1 MNYEEL
7 EPYVVTGKPFTAAAV
22 NVAAK
27 AGEWVKSQLGQ
38 RHEIR
43 IKSNPHDLVTEVD
56 QGAERLIRKLLK
68 TYFPTH
74 TIFGEEEVGSDD
86 PESRIRAIAGEEY
99 VWIVDPIDGTSNF
112 IQGFPFYSVSIA
124 LAHRG
129 EVIVGVVY
137 DPSRDEL
144 FVAEKGKGAY
154 VHGQKMSVSQD
165 ASLKTSLL
173 ATGFPPD
180 RERAHPMVLR
190 QLQEL
195 LPKVRNIRTLGSAAL
210 MLAYVAAGRLSGFW
224 EPSLKAWDVAAGV
237 LLVQEA
243 GGRVSAM
250 DGGAYDLQVSDIV
263 ATNGRIHDELLDALK

>member
-1 MNYEEL
+1 MNIEGQERYI
-7 EPYVVTGKPFTAAAV
+7 VSGKPFTAAAV

-27 AGEWVKSQLGQ
+27 AGEWINSRLGRQ
-38 RHEIR
+38 FDIQV
-43 IKSNPHDLVTEVD
+43 KSNPHDLVTEVD

-68 TYFPTH
+68 TYFPNH
-74 TIFGEEEVGSDD
+74 IIFGEEEAGAED
-86 PESRIRAIAGEEY
+86 PESRVKEIAKEEY

-129 EVIVGVVY
+129 ELIVGVVY

-154 VHGQKMSVSQD
+154 VHGQKMRVSQED
-165 ASLKTSLL
+165 HLTSSLL

-180 RERAHPMVLR
+180 RERAQPMVLR
-190 QLQEL
+190 QMNEL

-224 EPSLKAWDVAAGV
+224 EPALKAWDVAAGA

-243 GGRVSAM
+243 GGKVSGM
-250 DGGAYDLQVSDIV
+250 DGGEYGLHVTDIA
-263 ATNGRIHDELLDALK
+263 ATNGRIHDELLQYLK